1 MVGYCSKKV
10 QNFEEDRFS
19 FYAPP
24 KTIRR
29 TKMSIHLY
37 LIAIGLSFTEFL
49 ARPCYVSGLN
59 MKASRVCPVDF
70 LIFQN

>member
-1 MVGYCSKKV
+1 
-10 QNFEEDRFS
+10 
-19 FYAPP
+19 
-24 KTIRR
+24 
-29 TKMSIHLY
+29 MSIHLY